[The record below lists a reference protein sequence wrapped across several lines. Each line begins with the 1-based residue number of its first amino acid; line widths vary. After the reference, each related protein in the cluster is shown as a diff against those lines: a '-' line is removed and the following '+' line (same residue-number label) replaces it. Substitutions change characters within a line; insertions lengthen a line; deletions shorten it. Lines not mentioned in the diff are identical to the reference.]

1 LEFAPSTYYAGK
13 SRKRSDRDLRHDD
26 LKLKIKQ
33 VFEES
38 GSRYG
43 VRKVHL
49 ELLRQDV
56 VVGRDQVAR
65 LMKELGLKG
74 ITAPKKKK
82 VVTTVSNINDKRPL
96 DLLNRDFYSD
106 APNKKWVADITY
118 VLVNKTFLYVAFVI
132 DVYSRMIVGWNI
144 SRSLKTNLPLQALEM
159 AISLRDISDDLIHHS
174 DRGSQYL
181 SLTYSERLEEAG
193 ITASVGSKGDSYDNA
208 LAEAT
213 NNLYKREVVFHEG
226 PFSTASELEKATAS
240 WVLWFNTKRL
250 HSACGYIPPLEF
262 EKNYYTGIKK
272 GKEVA

>member
-1 LEFAPSTYYAGK
+1 MEFAPSTYYAAK

-43 VRKVHL
+43 ARKVHF

-56 VVGRDQVAR
+56 AVGRDQVAI

-82 VVTTVSNINDKRPL
+82 MVTTVSNINDKRPL
-96 DLLNRDFYSD
+96 DLLNRDFTAD

-181 SLTYSERLEEAG
+181 SLRYSERLEEAG
-193 ITASVGSKGDSYDNA
+193 ITASVGSKGDSYDKT
-208 LAEAT
+208 LA
-213 NNLYKREVVFHEG
+213 
-226 PFSTASELEKATAS
+226 S
-240 WVLWFNTKRL
+240 
-250 HSACGYIPPLEF
+250 
-262 EKNYYTGIKK
+262 
-272 GKEVA
+272 